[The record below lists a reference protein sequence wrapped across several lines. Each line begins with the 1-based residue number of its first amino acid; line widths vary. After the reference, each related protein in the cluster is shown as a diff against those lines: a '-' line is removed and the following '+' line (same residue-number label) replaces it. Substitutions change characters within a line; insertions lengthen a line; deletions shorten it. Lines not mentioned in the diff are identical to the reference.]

1 MAQMPAPL
9 PDSHTLDSLLRML
22 RSGYTVPECKRQLP
36 LSSKDIRLAKQHVPH
51 FAADYSEA
59 KRMGKVVRGTERSKK
74 RYYAE
79 GHLQQ
84 EVIDFFRAR
93 SAHVVDL
100 SRVPN
105 PRDPSTRGIPDLIVT
120 WSGSVFWIE
129 LKSLKGHL
137 RESQQRRHSAIRRA
151 GGVVFVVRNLDDA
164 QHAFEQI
171 RSSSMARRQPESHS

>member
-1 MAQMPAPL
+1 MANDL
-9 PDSHTLDSLLRML
+9 PESQILDSLLRML

-36 LSSKDIRLAKQHVPH
+36 LSSKDIRLAKQQVPH

-59 KRMGKVVRGTERSKK
+59 KKMGKIVRGTERAKK
-74 RYYAE
+74 HYYAE
-79 GHLQQ
+79 GHLQKA
-84 EVIDFFRAR
+84 VIDFFRAKA
-93 SAHVVDL
+93 AHVVDL

-120 WSGSVFWIE
+120 WRGTVFWLE
-129 LKSLKGHL
+129 LKSFRGDL

-164 QHAFEQI
+164 RSVFEQI
-171 RSSSMARRQPESHS
+171 QSSWTPRQRTEANS